1 MKRLALLLLLLA
13 LPLQAQTTATFFL
26 SAERNSD
33 GGTFPSDEAELTTHF
48 DSGSGFGVSV
58 ARRFGNLSAELALF
72 RLSSEGSIREG
83 RTDVFSLGDVD
94 LTPVTAMLRYH
105 FGRGGAFDAYA
116 GAGIAHVTI
125 GDLESDDTRAE
136 GLEPI
141 AVESETTAVFGG
153 GITYDF
159 SKRIGIAVD
168 ARYLPLTL
176 RGRPSPDDDAIEA
189 DLNPLVLS
197 AGLRIRF

>member
-1 MKRLALLLLLLA
+1 MKQLVLLLLLLTV
-13 LPLQAQTTATFFL
+13 PLQAQTTATLFL

-33 GGTFPSDEAELTTHF
+33 GGAFPSDDAPDLETHF
-48 DSGSGFGVSV
+48 DSGSGFGVSI
-58 ARRFGNLSAELALF
+58 ARRFGNVSGELALF
-72 RLSSEGSIREG
+72 RLSSKAGIRQG
-83 RTDVFSLGDVD
+83 RTEVFSLGDID
-94 LTPVTAMLRYH
+94 LTPVTAMVRYH
-105 FGRGGAFDAYA
+105 FGRGGAFDAHA
-116 GAGIAHVTI
+116 GAGLAHVTI
-125 GDLESDDTRAE
+125 GDLESADTRAE

-141 AVESETTAVFGG
+141 SVESETAGVFGG

-159 SKRIGIAVD
+159 SKHIGIAAD

-176 RGRPSPDDDAIEA
+176 RGRPADDDAIEA

>member
-1 MKRLALLLLLLA
+1 MKRLALL
-13 LPLQAQTTATFFL
+13 
-26 SAERNSD
+26 
-33 GGTFPSDEAELTTHF
+33 
-48 DSGSGFGVSV
+48 
-58 ARRFGNLSAELALF
+58 
-72 RLSSEGSIREG
+72 
-83 RTDVFSLGDVD
+83 

-116 GAGIAHVTI
+116 GAGVAHVTI
-125 GDLESDDTRAE
+125 GNIESDDTRAE

-159 SKRIGIAVD
+159 SKHIGIAAD

-176 RGRPSPDDDAIEA
+176 RGRPSADDDAIEA